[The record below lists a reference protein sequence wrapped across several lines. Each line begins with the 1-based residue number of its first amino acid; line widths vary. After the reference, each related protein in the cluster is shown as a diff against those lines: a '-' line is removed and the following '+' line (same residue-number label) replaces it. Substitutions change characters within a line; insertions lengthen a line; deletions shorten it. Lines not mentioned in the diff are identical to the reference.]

1 MLLIF
6 ILSFLY
12 TYLKLLIFF
21 SSQSVDAW
29 VSYVRTR
36 ESILAKHY
44 GSDSLMLAGCVGEPR
59 CRALL
64 DTLLA
69 SLEPLKLLPF
79 SLDLMFEMRELH
91 RSFKKIESDMRAAS
105 RVSILHIFLDQHF
118 NIYLWPLTIII
129 NIFYNCFILK

>member
-1 MLLIF
+1 MLQNKNELCVY
-6 ILSFLY
+6 SA
-12 TYLKLLIFF
+12 
-21 SSQSVDAW
+21 QSVDAW

-44 GSDSLMLAGCVGEPR
+44 DPDSLILAGCVGEPR

-105 RVSILHIFLDQHF
+105 RVSQDALATRK
-118 NIYLWPLTIII
+118 TIIT
-129 NIFYNCFILK
+129 CLTLKFMLHLTVLKSCLLS

>member
-1 MLLIF
+1 MLQVMN
-6 ILSFLY
+6 SVY
-12 TYLKLLIFF
+12 
-21 SSQSVDAW
+21 SAQSVDAW

-44 GSDSLMLAGCVGEPR
+44 DPDSLILAGCVGEPR

-105 RVSILHIFLDQHF
+105 RVS
-118 NIYLWPLTIII
+118 
-129 NIFYNCFILK
+129 

>member
-1 MLLIF
+1 M
-6 ILSFLY
+6 
-12 TYLKLLIFF
+12 
-21 SSQSVDAW
+21 DAW

-44 GSDSLMLAGCVGEPR
+44 DADSLILAGCVGDSR

-64 DTLLA
+64 DTLLT

-91 RSFKKIESDMRAAS
+91 RSFKRIESDMRAAS
-105 RVSILHIFLDQHF
+105 RVSF
-118 NIYLWPLTIII
+118 I
-129 NIFYNCFILK
+129 NYVM

>member
-1 MLLIF
+1 MRT
-6 ILSFLY
+6 LSYRSRYYF
-12 TYLKLLIFF
+12 YLKCYVC
-21 SSQSVDAW
+21 SSAQSVDAW
-29 VSYVRTR
+29 VSYIRTR

-44 GSDSLMLAGCVGEPR
+44 SPDSLILAGCVGEPR

-105 RVSILHIFLDQHF
+105 RVSLD
-118 NIYLWPLTIII
+118 TII
-129 NIFYNCFILK
+129 K

>member
-1 MLLIF
+1 MNYVY
-6 ILSFLY
+6 SA
-12 TYLKLLIFF
+12 
-21 SSQSVDAW
+21 QSVDAW

-44 GSDSLMLAGCVGEPR
+44 DSDSLILAGCVGEPR

-69 SLEPLKLLPF
+69 GLEPLKLLPF

-105 RVSILHIFLDQHF
+105 RVSQYVLATCKMTKIFHLP
-118 NIYLWPLTIII
+118 NTGVYLPTNYTQRLSMI
-129 NIFYNCFILK
+129 

>member
-1 MLLIF
+1 MMLQNNNNF
-6 ILSFLY
+6 CVYSA
-12 TYLKLLIFF
+12 
-21 SSQSVDAW
+21 QSVDAW

-44 GSDSLMLAGCVGEPR
+44 GPDSLILAGCVGEPR

-105 RVSILHIFLDQHF
+105 RVSQYTCKSATIFHRPNA
-118 NIYLWPLTIII
+118 NIYPPTKCTQISVI
-129 NIFYNCFILK
+129 

>member
-1 MLLIF
+1 MTVKWIIQILNLSKPMLDQQIQCLNSIR
-6 ILSFLY
+6 
-12 TYLKLLIFF
+12 

-29 VSYVRTR
+29 VTYVRTR
-36 ESILAKHY
+36 ESVLSKHY
-44 GSDSLMLAGCVGEPR
+44 GPDSLMMAGCVGEPR

-69 SLEPLKLLPF
+69 SLEPLRLLPF

-105 RVSILHIFLDQHF
+105 RVSIFTALVR
-118 NIYLWPLTIII
+118 
-129 NIFYNCFILK
+129 YNFKLEKVNFPF